1 MKENKVITKS
11 GWNLNCKEATYLTEL
26 SKEGKLTT
34 LLKFRLWYH
43 MSICQSCKN
52 FKKQTLLLTQRL
64 KNVKASHLLA
74 PSDKERFSAEIK
86 KALEKK

>member
-11 GWNLNCKEATYLTEL
+11 GWSLNCKEATYLTEL

-34 LLKFRLWYH
+34 MLKFRLWYH
-43 MSICQSCKN
+43 LTICESCKN
-52 FKKQTLLLTQRL
+52 FKKQTLLLAQKL
-64 KNVKASHLLA
+64 KDIKTSHLLER
-74 PSDKERFSAEIK
+74 SDKERLNAQIK